1 MQVGRRS
8 VGLVVREIFKSLF
21 FYYVFIIN
29 AKKCLECCL
38 NEAGRALST
47 YLGLAERHVG
57 HTKRVRIMS
66 SNETKRFCYIIMVN
80 MTTSQINIF
89 ILSHC

>member
-29 AKKCLECCL
+29 AKKFLECCL
-38 NEAGRALST
+38 NEAGRTLST
-47 YLGLAERHVG
+47 Y
-57 HTKRVRIMS
+57 
-66 SNETKRFCYIIMVN
+66 
-80 MTTSQINIF
+80 
-89 ILSHC
+89 